1 MYFFAKSP
9 MGKHAENRRQK
20 YLNQFIQ
27 RQQRA
32 VTSSLAQSSRTPQ
45 RVMATVTCRAAPIT
59 AIASTSRIVRA
70 SKAAIATV
78 RRHTAPRAASHRSSA
93 TLRRSTRISV
103 STSALAP
110 EHVASTIAQ
119 IALRDDYDPVVFLFC
134 LNAIFLSV
142 VINVVNYGMEKDE
155 ETGMLKMPEG
165 GFGAVLD
172 NTKRGMVEYMM
183 AVPKQIKEIYEGSN
197 PALESAIEELEDAKM
212 AAYAARGTDAAE
224 ATAKRFMESRRKC
237 VDLGL
242 SPPSELLNP
251 GLPSN
256 TE

>member
-1 MYFFAKSP
+1 M
-9 MGKHAENRRQK
+9 
-20 YLNQFIQ
+20 
-27 RQQRA
+27 
-32 VTSSLAQSSRTPQ
+32 TSSLAQTSYTPQ
-45 RVMATVTCRAAPIT
+45 RTMATVTCRAAPIT
-59 AIASTSRIVRA
+59 AIASTSRMVRA

-78 RRHTAPRAASHRSSA
+78 RRHTAPRADRSSA

-165 GFGAVLD
+165 GFAAVLD

-183 AVPKQIKEIYEGSN
+183 AVPKQFKEIYEGSN

-224 ATAKRFMESRRKC
+224 ATAMRFMESRRKC

-242 SPPSELLNP
+242 SPTSELLNP

>member
-1 MYFFAKSP
+1 M
-9 MGKHAENRRQK
+9 
-20 YLNQFIQ
+20 
-27 RQQRA
+27 
-32 VTSSLAQSSRTPQ
+32 
-45 RVMATVTCRAAPIT
+45 
-59 AIASTSRIVRA
+59 
-70 SKAAIATV
+70 
-78 RRHTAPRAASHRSSA
+78 
-93 TLRRSTRISV
+93 
-103 STSALAP
+103 AP

-165 GFGAVLD
+165 GFPAVLD

-183 AVPKQIKEIYEGSN
+183 AVPKQFKEIYEGSN

-224 ATAKRFMESRRKC
+224 ATAMRFMETTAKVRGPRAVADLRAAQPGTPVQHRVTVPSRGGNYRMISSFYTT
-237 VDLGL
+237 VGYVLASYRARFTNASYENTSSAAEPERQVSRGA
-242 SPPSELLNP
+242 
-251 GLPSN
+251 LPR
-256 TE
+256 ECDQGRRLAERPDDALRPVVRRRQHR

>member
-1 MYFFAKSP
+1 
-9 MGKHAENRRQK
+9 
-20 YLNQFIQ
+20 
-27 RQQRA
+27 
-32 VTSSLAQSSRTPQ
+32 
-45 RVMATVTCRAAPIT
+45 MATVTCRAAPIT

-78 RRHTAPRAASHRSSA
+78 RRHTAPGAASHHRSSA
-93 TLRRSTRISV
+93 TLQRSTRISV
-103 STSALAP
+103 ATSALAP

-165 GFGAVLD
+165 GFPAVLD

-183 AVPKQIKEIYEGSN
+183 ARP
-197 PALESAIEELEDAKM
+197 
-212 AAYAARGTDAAE
+212 
-224 ATAKRFMESRRKC
+224 
-237 VDLGL
+237 
-242 SPPSELLNP
+242 
-251 GLPSN
+251 
-256 TE
+256 

>member
-1 MYFFAKSP
+1 

-78 RRHTAPRAASHRSSA
+78 RRHTAPGAASHRSSA

-242 SPPSELLNP
+242 SPTSELLNP

>member
-1 MYFFAKSP
+1 
-9 MGKHAENRRQK
+9 
-20 YLNQFIQ
+20 
-27 RQQRA
+27 
-32 VTSSLAQSSRTPQ
+32 
-45 RVMATVTCRAAPIT
+45 
-59 AIASTSRIVRA
+59 
-70 SKAAIATV
+70 
-78 RRHTAPRAASHRSSA
+78 
-93 TLRRSTRISV
+93 
-103 STSALAP
+103 LAP

-165 GFGAVLD
+165 GFPAVLD

-183 AVPKQIKEIYEGSN
+183 AVPKQFKEIYEGSN

-224 ATAKRFMESRRKC
+224 ATAMRFMETRRKC

-242 SPPSELLNP
+242 SPTSELLNP

>member
-1 MYFFAKSP
+1 
-9 MGKHAENRRQK
+9 
-20 YLNQFIQ
+20 
-27 RQQRA
+27 
-32 VTSSLAQSSRTPQ
+32 
-45 RVMATVTCRAAPIT
+45 MATVTCRAAPIT

-78 RRHTAPRAASHRSSA
+78 RRHTAPGAASHHRSSA
-93 TLRRSTRISV
+93 TLQRSTRISV
-103 STSALAP
+103 ATSASAP

-165 GFGAVLD
+165 GFAAVLD

-183 AVPKQIKEIYEGSN
+183 AVPKQFKEIYEGSN

-224 ATAKRFMESRRKC
+224 ATAMRFMEKRRKC

-242 SPPSELLNP
+242 SPTSELLNP

>member
-1 MYFFAKSP
+1 M
-9 MGKHAENRRQK
+9 
-20 YLNQFIQ
+20 
-27 RQQRA
+27 
-32 VTSSLAQSSRTPQ
+32 TSSLAQTSYTPQ
-45 RVMATVTCRAAPIT
+45 RTMATVTCRAAPIT

-78 RRHTAPRAASHRSSA
+78 RRHTAPRADRSSA

-165 GFGAVLD
+165 GFAAVLD

-183 AVPKQIKEIYEGSN
+183 AVPKQFKEIYEGSN

-224 ATAKRFMESRRKC
+224 ATAMRFMETRRKC

-242 SPPSELLNP
+242 SPTSELLNP

>member
-1 MYFFAKSP
+1 
-9 MGKHAENRRQK
+9 
-20 YLNQFIQ
+20 
-27 RQQRA
+27 
-32 VTSSLAQSSRTPQ
+32 
-45 RVMATVTCRAAPIT
+45 MATVTCRAAPIT

-78 RRHTAPRAASHRSSA
+78 RRHTAPGVACHGAA
-93 TLRRSTRISV
+93 TEL
-103 STSALAP
+103 
-110 EHVASTIAQ
+110 AQ

-165 GFGAVLD
+165 GFAAVLD

-183 AVPKQIKEIYEGSN
+183 AVPKQFKEIYEGSN

-224 ATAKRFMESRRKC
+224 ATAMRFMEKRRKC

-242 SPPSELLNP
+242 SPTSELLNP